1 MGPRTNRGPFALGWP
16 SLTKGIFN
24 GTADHALLHDSRPA
38 MITQTADDWRA
49 APRKQVLFFGMSGL
63 GKTHVSHILR
73 RQGDWFHYSVDY
85 RIGTRYMGELI
96 VDNAKREAM
105 KVPFL
110 RDLLMSD
117 SIYIGSNITFENL
130 NPVSTYLGKP
140 GNPAKGGLPFA
151 EYTRRQE
158 QFRRAEIAALLD
170 TPYFIERSRDLYG
183 YPHFICDTGGS
194 ICEWVDLDNPDDEVM
209 TTLAAHTLM
218 IWIEGS
224 EAHTADLIRRFDAA
238 PKPMAYQPAFL
249 ARVWAEYLALN
260 ACTEDEVDPDAFIR
274 WTYAQALAHRQPRY
288 AAMARDWG
296 LTVKAEEMARLATA
310 EDFEALVAQKLEE
323 QKPAGR
329 MRG

>member
-1 MGPRTNRGPFALGWP
+1 MLYPDAE
-16 SLTKGIFN
+16 S
-24 GTADHALLHDSRPA
+24 
-38 MITQTADDWRA
+38 WRA
-49 APRKQVLFFGMSGL
+49 AREKHVLFFGMSGL
-63 GKTHVSHILR
+63 GKTHVSRILR
-73 RQGDWFHYSVDY
+73 RHGDWFHYSVDY

-110 RDLLMSD
+110 RDLLLSD

-151 EYTRRQE
+151 EYTRRQD

-170 TPYFIERSRDLYG
+170 TPHFITRARELYD
-183 YPHFICDTGGS
+183 YPHFVCDTGGS
-194 ICEWVDLDNPDDEVM
+194 ICEWVNPDDRDDPVM
-209 TTLAAHTLM
+209 STLSAHTLM

-224 EAHTADLIRRFDAA
+224 DAHTAELIRRFDKA
-238 PKPMAYQPAFL
+238 PKPMAYQPEFL
-249 ARVWAEYLALN
+249 ARVWAEYLATN
-260 ACTEDEVDPDAFIR
+260 ACTEEEVDPDAFIR

-288 AAMARDWG
+288 AAMARNWG
-296 LTVKAEEMARLATA
+296 LTVRAEAIADLHTA
-310 EDFEALVAQKLEE
+310 EDFSALVAGLLDE
-323 QKPAGR
+323 QGR